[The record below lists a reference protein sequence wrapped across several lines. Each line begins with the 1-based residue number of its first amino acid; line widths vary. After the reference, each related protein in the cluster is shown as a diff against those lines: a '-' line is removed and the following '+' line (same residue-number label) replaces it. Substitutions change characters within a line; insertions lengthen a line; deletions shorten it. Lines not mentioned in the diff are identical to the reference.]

1 MPTIIEIYLE
11 LIRIMT
17 FQSSGQSSGISRS
30 HCHEYPDEYW
40 LDHAPVAAAEEV
52 GTKGVSRAGVRSA
65 DGRGSGGHLAC
76 AR

>member
-17 FQSSGQSSGISRS
+17 FQSTGQSSGIGRS
-30 HCHEYPDEYW
+30 HCHEYPEEYW
-40 LDHAPVAAAEEV
+40 LDHAPVAEAEEI
-52 GTKGVSRAGVRSA
+52 GTKSVSRAGVRSP
-65 DGRGSGGHLAC
+65 DVRVSDGHLAC

>member
-1 MPTIIEIYLE
+1 MPTIVEIYLE

-17 FQSSGQSSGISRS
+17 FQSSGISRS

-40 LDHAPVAAAEEV
+40 LDHAPVAEAEEI
-52 GTKGVSRAGVRSA
+52 GTKSISRADVRSP
-65 DGRGSGGHLAC
+65 DVRVSDGHLAC

>member
-1 MPTIIEIYLE
+1 MPAIVEIYLE

-17 FQSSGQSSGISRS
+17 FQSSGISRS

-40 LDHAPVAAAEEV
+40 LDHAPVAEAEEI
-52 GTKGVSRAGVRSA
+52 GTKSVSRADVRSPDA
-65 DGRGSGGHLAC
+65 RVSDGHLAC